1 MSDLTEKDWLEGSDR
16 WRDAMA
22 DRDWKSEYWAFPP
35 PPDAPTEEE
44 LRALDHPDECCS
56 PTNCYGNDHMT
67 QGEAEA
73 IQMQEQTSE
82 YRRMTE

>member
-1 MSDLTEKDWLEGSDR
+1 MNKQWWWSTSRSRQGPPMRHL
-16 WRDAMA
+16 AP
-22 DRDWKSEYWAFPP
+22 FPP

-44 LRALDHPDECCS
+44 LHALDHPDE
-56 PTNCYGNDHMT
+56 PYGNDHMT

-73 IQMQEQTSE
+73 KEMQEQTSE